1 MQQEK
6 AEIEEGRKSLHPP
19 SVRSWQSRQQVGVEV
34 LADLQ
39 LCHLLSKRFEVL
51 SQPTLL

>member
-1 MQQEK
+1 MHNRRRK
-6 AEIEEGRKSLHPP
+6 FEEGRKSLYPP

-34 LADLQ
+34 LVDLQ

-51 SQPTLL
+51 SQLTLL